1 MASTLDNMTKSTTV
15 DVSKR
20 DVPKYDVI
28 VVGGGAA
35 GLSGAKNLAR
45 ARRSVLVVDD
55 GQPRNAPAGHI
66 HNYLAREGTPPL
78 ELLAIGRREAA
89 EYGGEVVSGR
99 VSATSAI
106 DGGFEVTLADGK
118 TVQSRR
124 LLVATGLVDRLPD
137 VPGVADRWGRD
148 VLHCPYC
155 HGWEVRDQAI
165 VILATNP
172 MSMHQ
177 ALLFRQLSSDVTVLL
192 HNSTVL
198 SDDELEQLAARD
210 IAVVEDT
217 ATGLTVVDDRLT
229 GVQLA
234 SGGVLECQAV
244 VVAPRFEARVD
255 FLAGLG
261 LQAQDIDMGGHVF
274 GTAITADANGAT
286 SVPGVWAAGNV
297 SDMSAQ
303 VIVAAARGVAAA
315 AQINA
320 DLVLED
326 TRLAVA
332 ARRALASV

>member
-1 MASTLDNMTKSTTV
+1 MTNTAKY
-15 DVSKR
+15 

-35 GLSGAKNLAR
+35 GLSGAKTLAR

-55 GQPRNAPAGHI
+55 GQPRNAPAGHV

-78 ELLAIGRREAA
+78 ELLEIGRREVA

-99 VSATSAI
+99 VSAATPI
-106 DGGFEVTLADGK
+106 DGGFEVALADGQI
-118 TVQSRR
+118 VQSRR
-124 LLVATGLVDRLPD
+124 LLVTTGLVDRLPD

-155 HGWEVRDQAI
+155 HGWEVRDQVI

-177 ALLFRQLSSDVTVLL
+177 ALLFRQLSANVTVLL
-192 HNSTVL
+192 HGSFHP
-198 SDDELEQLAARD
+198 SEDELEQLAALD
-210 IAVVEDT
+210 IAVVDDKAVEID
-217 ATGLTVVDDRLT
+217 VVDDRLT
-229 GVQLA
+229 GVRLA
-234 SGGVLECQAV
+234 GGGVLEAQAV
-244 VVAPRFEARVD
+244 VVAPRFDARVD

-261 LQAQDIDMGGHVF
+261 LQAEDIDMGGHVF

-286 SVPGVWAAGNV
+286 SVPGVWVAGNV
-297 SDMSAQ
+297 SDISAQ
-303 VIVAAARGVAAA
+303 VIVAAARGLTSA

-320 DLVLED
+320 DLVGED
-326 TRLAVA
+326 TRIAVA